1 MERHAADVIIGMMK
15 LFLFFV
21 GILGKM
27 FRWCCPVYIIQRT
40 KNNNNYCNNGRFI
53 AATNY
58 RVTVQSVK
66 QCINCCTQRVTVNRE
81 TGDELIFDT
90 T

>member
-1 MERHAADVIIGMMK
+1 MLPCIHHSAHQEQ
-15 LFLFFV
+15 
-21 GILGKM
+21 
-27 FRWCCPVYIIQRT
+27 QR
-40 KNNNNYCNNGRFI
+40 KVNYCNNGRFI

-66 QCINCCTQRVTVNRE
+66 QCINCCTQRVTVNRQ